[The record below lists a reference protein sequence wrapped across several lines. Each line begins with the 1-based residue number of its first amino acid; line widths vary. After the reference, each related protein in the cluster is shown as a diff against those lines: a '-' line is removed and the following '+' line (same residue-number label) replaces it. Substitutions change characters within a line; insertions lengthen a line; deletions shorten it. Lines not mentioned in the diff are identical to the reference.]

1 MRWNASTPSTPTFA
15 SYFPAGQTGMGLC
28 GVSFIRL
35 DRGER
40 ENVMADERDH
50 RIHELERQLR
60 WAKEDNERVWKL
72 LDDALACLRESN
84 NRVKAYAEARVAD
97 AHADARVAA
106 AHAEAVAAE
115 EKLARLTL

>member
-1 MRWNASTPSTPTFA
+1 
-15 SYFPAGQTGMGLC
+15 
-28 GVSFIRL
+28 
-35 DRGER
+35 
-40 ENVMADERDH
+40 MADERDH
-50 RIHELERQLR
+50 RINELERQLR

-97 AHADARVAA
+97 ARVADAHADARVAA

-115 EKLARLTL
+115 EKLARLTLAARSPDTKLH

>member
-1 MRWNASTPSTPTFA
+1 
-15 SYFPAGQTGMGLC
+15 
-28 GVSFIRL
+28 
-35 DRGER
+35 
-40 ENVMADERDH
+40 MADERDH

-60 WAKEDNERVWKL
+60 WARVDNERVWKL

-115 EKLARLTL
+115 EKLARLTLAARSPDTKLH